1 MLSIISP
8 PPYPMARSGES
19 HVVSLCQL
27 RRVVCGDPARADTAP
42 VENTAYRRQ
51 GADLDPAPSVTC
63 AEQLDKH

>member
-8 PPYPMARSGES
+8 PLPDGAQLES
-19 HVVSLCQL
+19 HVVSLCQP
-27 RRVVCGDPARADTAP
+27 RRVVCGELARADTAP
-42 VENTAYRRQ
+42 VENTAYRRR